1 MARALL
7 VAALGAPLL
16 AWSWM
21 SLESGHDAGQATLVV
36 VLAIAA
42 ALVRPRWARVA
53 ACLAALLVAGAIAFG
68 VGHVWALPARMLS
81 RFGNGFLEFYDYQV
95 PFDPAT
101 HPRMHGVLLLALFAF
116 TLAFALAVAARRPA
130 LAAMALVVGV
140 GWPGTLLPGHD
151 LLRGT
156 MLLVA
161 VLGTVVLL
169 RHGPVRGLGAALV
182 AGTLIVLAALAATSS
197 PAFAKRAFLNWQ
209 HWDLYTKPA
218 KPVDVSYVWNSDYGG
233 LTFRGKP
240 TTVMRVKAG
249 PQAHYWRVS
258 VLNTVQNGIWFEEVS
273 PEPGNP
279 PVPLG
284 QPGLV
289 PPRELRDGG
298 WEKEHVTI
306 EALRDKH
313 LPGGSVPCSSHQ
325 VPASAASRTTRRG
338 LRSPT
343 TRCRA
348 GTATTSGA
356 TRRARRRASSLPRS
370 RSIPVRSSPRATS
383 TARWSLASTRGCSA
397 GLVVPPTCIT

>member
-140 GWPGTLLPGHD
+140 GWPG
-151 LLRGT
+151 
-156 MLLVA
+156 
-161 VLGTVVLL
+161 
-169 RHGPVRGLGAALV
+169 
-182 AGTLIVLAALAATSS
+182 
-197 PAFAKRAFLNWQ
+197 
-209 HWDLYTKPA
+209 
-218 KPVDVSYVWNSDYGG
+218 
-233 LTFRGKP
+233 
-240 TTVMRVKAG
+240 
-249 PQAHYWRVS
+249 
-258 VLNTVQNGIWFEEVS
+258 
-273 PEPGNP
+273 
-279 PVPLG
+279 
-284 QPGLV
+284 
-289 PPRELRDGG
+289 
-298 WEKEHVTI
+298 
-306 EALRDKH
+306 
-313 LPGGSVPCSSHQ
+313 
-325 VPASAASRTTRRG
+325 
-338 LRSPT
+338 
-343 TRCRA
+343 RCCP
-348 GTATTSGA
+348 ATTSCAG
-356 TRRARRRASSLPRS
+356 RCCWWRCSARWSCSGTAPFAASAPR
-370 RSIPVRSSPRATS
+370 SPRA
-383 TARWSLASTRGCSA
+383 R
-397 GLVVPPTCIT
+397 